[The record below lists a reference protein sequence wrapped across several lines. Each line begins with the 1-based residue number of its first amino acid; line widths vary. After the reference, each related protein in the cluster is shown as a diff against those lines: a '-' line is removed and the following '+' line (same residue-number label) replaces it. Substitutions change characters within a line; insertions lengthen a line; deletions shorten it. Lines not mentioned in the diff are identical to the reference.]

1 MTTIQIIAQ
10 AHSWLGTPFKHQ
22 GRVKG
27 KGCDCLGLL
36 MGLGLKTKNG
46 DAFKKFDQINYPKL
60 LTSNILLET
69 LDSLFIRS
77 KKIKPG
83 DIILIRINNWP
94 QHLALVVE
102 VDPEIIIIHS
112 YLQARKVV
120 KQHLPEEWKKNIV
133 AMYSADSLLTRT
145 IT

>member
-1 MTTIQIIAQ
+1 MPPIKIITQ

-36 MGLGLKTKNG
+36 MGLRFKTKNG
-46 DAFKKFDQINYPKL
+46 DALKKFDQINYPKL

-69 LDSLFIRS
+69 LGSLFIRS
-77 KKIKPG
+77 KKMKPG

-102 VDPEIIIIHS
+102 IDPKIIIIHS

-120 KQHLPEEWKKNIV
+120 KQHLPEEWKSNIM
-133 AMYSADSLLTRT
+133 AIYSTLCLF
-145 IT
+145 

>member
-1 MTTIQIIAQ
+1 MSPIKIIAE

-22 GRVKG
+22 ARVKG
-27 KGCDCLGLL
+27 KGCDCLGFL
-36 MGLGLKTKNG
+36 MGMGLKTKNG
-46 DAFKKFDQINYPKL
+46 EALKKFDQSNYPKL

-69 LDSLFIRS
+69 LDSLLIISER
-77 KKIKPG
+77 IDPG

-120 KQHLPEEWKKNIV
+120 KQHLPEEWKQNIV
-133 AMYSADSLLTRT
+133 AIYQGTYF
-145 IT
+145 